1 MKKFKSFP
9 IELAFWVVALVSLA
23 FSDPNAHAFTLCPLA
38 NLGLEA
44 WCPGCGLGRS
54 ISYLFHGSFTQSFQQ
69 HWFGLPALLI
79 ILYRIAQLLKKK
91 KDYTDL
97 TQIAN

>member
-9 IELAFWVVALVSLA
+9 IELVFWLAALFFLA
-23 FSDPNAHAFTLCPLA
+23 VSDPTEHEFTLCPLA

-54 ISYLFHGSFTQSFQQ
+54 ISALLHGSFTQSFQQ
-69 HWFGLPALLI
+69 HWFGAPALVI
-79 ILYRIAQLLKKK
+79 IVYRTGQLLKKK
-91 KDYTDL
+91 KDYKDL
-97 TQIAN
+97 TQLAN